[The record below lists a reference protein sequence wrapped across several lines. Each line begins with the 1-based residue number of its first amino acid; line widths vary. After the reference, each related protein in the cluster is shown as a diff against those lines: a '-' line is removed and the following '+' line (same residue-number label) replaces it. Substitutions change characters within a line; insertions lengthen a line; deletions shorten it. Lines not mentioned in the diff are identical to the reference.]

1 MLDDYKL
8 LASTIR
14 GDVSSI
20 RYRTGALTH
29 DHISWICSTCVSCAR
44 VSHFYSLTGMST
56 STRTNSYAESCG
68 ICRIN
73 PHKYFQGIATSL
85 CNTYLFAA
93 GQDRHIRAW
102 SLHTGRPIVSPNQS
116 PPPADPDLVNL
127 SQALPEPIVA
137 LQVTEGGGG
146 GGASPDGM
154 SLWAASGKQIFRY
167 WLGQR
172 LDPIAMRY

>member
-1 MLDDYKL
+1 MFDLRFLRKGQSFLQFDGHVNEYTLKL
-8 LASTIR
+8 VRKIPQHMTNH
-14 GDVSSI
+14 SS
-20 RYRTGALTH
+20 
-29 DHISWICSTCVSCAR
+29 
-44 VSHFYSLTGMST
+44 
-56 STRTNSYAESCG
+56 
-68 ICRIN
+68 RI
-73 PHKYFQGIATSL
+73 FQGIATSPS
-85 CNTYLFAA
+85 NNYLFAA

-116 PPPADPDLVNL
+116 PPPSDPDLVNL
-127 SQALPEPIVA
+127 SQVLPEPVVA